1 MLNCQYIGHNQ
12 AKSLEAYEVWKES
25 ILLLAEFFILT
36 VLSFCSKMV
45 AWLHLSMHNIDCL
58 LFEYFMEN
66 LYLSITN
73 HLLLFFFTHFGLD
86 FAGTALCLF
95 CLYMLAE
102 NSQSGSACI
111 SRFLGRGNGISV
123 DSDVL

>member
-45 AWLHLSMHNIDCL
+45 AWLHLSLHNIDCL

-73 HLLLFFFTHFGLD
+73 HLLLFFLHILVWILLAQHYAYSVFTCSLRTHNQAVPASLD
-86 FAGTALCLF
+86 FLGEVTA
-95 CLYMLAE
+95 
-102 NSQSGSACI
+102 
-111 SRFLGRGNGISV
+111 FL
-123 DSDVL
+123 

>member
-45 AWLHLSMHNIDCL
+45 AWLHLSLHNIDCL

-73 HLLLFFFTHFGLD
+73 HLLLFFFFYTFWFG
-86 FAGTALCLF
+86 F
-95 CLYMLAE
+95 CWHSIMLILSLHA
-102 NSQSGSACI
+102 
-111 SRFLGRGNGISV
+111 R
-123 DSDVL
+123 